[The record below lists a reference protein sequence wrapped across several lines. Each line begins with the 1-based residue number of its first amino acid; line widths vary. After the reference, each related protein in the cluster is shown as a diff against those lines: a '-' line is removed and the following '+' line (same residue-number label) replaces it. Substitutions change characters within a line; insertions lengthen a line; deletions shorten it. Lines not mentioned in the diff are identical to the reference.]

1 MNTMNQVDA
10 TLQVGANA
18 EAVEVRAEP
27 AQIQTSLSMLASTQQ
42 AAASAKAV
50 GDLFEY
56 DVQQKITIGQNQS
69 ALVPIIQAQVDA
81 EKVTLWTAPSGDD
94 DNDDAAKAH
103 PALRALW
110 LKNTSGLTLDAGTFN
125 VLDADTFAGEGL
137 LDPIHANERRLLSYA
152 ADPAIRV
159 EAAQEGDDM
168 PIARVQI
175 AKGMMTSTYEQRR
188 TTTYTIRNSDT
199 SPRQVIL
206 EHPLQ
211 EDWELMSGLKP
222 EETSNST
229 YRFRVQADAGKTT
242 EFKVQERHPT
252 EAGFALTNLTNDQVV
267 LMMKQKRVTPAMQEA
282 FNRILTQKNEITD
295 LDRAMATRQQE
306 VQGINADQ
314 GRLRENMKALKGSAE
329 EKALLLRYTRALN
342 REEDRLNVLGEEI
355 TQLKK
360 KREMAGKSL
369 DQLVMGVNLDQTF

>member
-1 MNTMNQVDA
+1 
-10 TLQVGANA
+10 
-18 EAVEVRAEP
+18 
-27 AQIQTSLSMLASTQQ
+27 
-42 AAASAKAV
+42 
-50 GDLFEY
+50 
-56 DVQQKITIGQNQS
+56 
-69 ALVPIIQAQVDA
+69 
-81 EKVTLWTAPSGDD
+81 
-94 DNDDAAKAH
+94 
-103 PALRALW
+103 
-110 LKNTSGLTLDAGTFN
+110 
-125 VLDADTFAGEGL
+125 
-137 LDPIHANERRLLSYA
+137 
-152 ADPAIRV
+152 
-159 EAAQEGDDM
+159 
-168 PIARVQI
+168 
-175 AKGMMTSTYEQRR
+175 
-188 TTTYTIRNSDT
+188 
-199 SPRQVIL
+199 
-206 EHPLQ
+206 
-211 EDWELMSGLKP
+211 MSGLKP